1 MLSNRPTFIARPQC
15 PQTEPHENRSA
26 IRRGTV
32 RGAALIALILSGC
45 TAAQYKKS
53 ADKEIYGFI
62 ESGEKSALG
71 RTTGFNIDTP
81 YSSRKPED
89 IKPGEI
95 ISERAAPG
103 KMFLTIEQALALG
116 VANNRDFQSNKE
128 RLFDRAREL
137 SNERHQFSPRF
148 AGSVDATLA
157 RNTDQSQTGRLTSGL
172 GATQA
177 LTTGGKLT
185 AALANDILHY
195 YVGSGARSKVSTMS
209 LLFTQPLL
217 SGAGSAIV
225 REQLNQSER
234 NLIYEIRSFDHFQ
247 QTFAVQ
253 VVVAYLRLLQQKD
266 TVRNQHASYQA
277 SVISRDRM
285 EALSDRQPRVQ
296 IDQARQKELN
306 DRNNYLS
313 AVRNYR
319 DASDNFKQLLCL
331 PLTVELQ
338 FDDKAIEELKA
349 QGLPQLNAAEEAAF
363 KVALEKRLDLVNFID
378 RFEDSKRKINVAAS
392 ALKPSLLLVSG
403 VSLESDRPT
412 DYTKVTWDNYKAF
425 AGLQL
430 DLPLDRLEQRNTY
443 RKSFIT
449 FEVALRDLARSL
461 DDLRDD
467 LRSGLRQIE
476 LTRNSYEIQRVSVE
490 LADQRVESA
499 ELLLQAG
506 RIQVRDLLDAQN
518 DQLRA
523 RNAFTAALIDHF
535 VDPRSLHR
543 DQGKFDGHKKR
554 VQEHKQ
560 WNG

>member
-1 MLSNRPTFIARPQC
+1 M
-15 PQTEPHENRSA
+15 
-26 IRRGTV
+26 
-32 RGAALIALILSGC
+32 
-45 TAAQYKKS
+45 
-53 ADKEIYGFI
+53 
-62 ESGEKSALG
+62 
-71 RTTGFNIDTP
+71 
-81 YSSRKPED
+81 
-89 IKPGEI
+89 
-95 ISERAAPG
+95 
-103 KMFLTIEQALALG
+103 
-116 VANNRDFQSNKE
+116 
-128 RLFDRAREL
+128 
-137 SNERHQFSPRF
+137 
-148 AGSVDATLA
+148 
-157 RNTDQSQTGRLTSGL
+157 
-172 GATQA
+172 
-177 LTTGGKLT
+177 
-185 AALANDILHY
+185 
-195 YVGSGARSKVSTMS
+195 
-209 LLFTQPLL
+209 
-217 SGAGSAIV
+217 
-225 REQLNQSER
+225 
-234 NLIYEIRSFDHFQ
+234 
-247 QTFAVQ
+247 
-253 VVVAYLRLLQQKD
+253 
-266 TVRNQHASYQA
+266 
-277 SVISRDRM
+277 
-285 EALSDRQPRVQ
+285 
-296 IDQARQKELN
+296 
-306 DRNNYLS
+306 
-313 AVRNYR
+313 
-319 DASDNFKQLLCL
+319 
-331 PLTVELQ
+331 ELQ

-535 VDPRSLHR
+535 VARLGLLRDLGVLDLQQEKFWMRSQLPSKSAKAVAAAAAASQPTEAIITPEELFGSKH
-543 DQGKFDGHKKR
+543 D
-554 VQEHKQ
+554 
-560 WNG
+560 